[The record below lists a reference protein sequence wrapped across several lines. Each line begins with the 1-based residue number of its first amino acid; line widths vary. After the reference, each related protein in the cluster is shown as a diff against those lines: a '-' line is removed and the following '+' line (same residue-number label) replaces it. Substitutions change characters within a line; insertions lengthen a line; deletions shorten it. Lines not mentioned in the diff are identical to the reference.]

1 MAYIEKRFK
10 VLGVP
15 MIYRKRVKKSRGY
28 CLDTDVPGTCFNA
41 LHLGKTSLY
50 WERLTP
56 VKPVGNTWDVQ

>member
-15 MIYRKRVKKSRGY
+15 MIYRRRVKKSRGY

-41 LHLGKTSLY
+41 LY
-50 WERLTP
+50 M
-56 VKPVGNTWDVQ
+56 